1 MPGYAN
7 TAIPGGLRMGGG
19 RRARGCWWPAGGW
32 GRWSRPFGVGRS
44 GGYFGGYALA
54 AQPFEPELEK
64 EALKHRSQALQSEL
78 DAVNKRLTEMDEQ
91 EKTS

>member
-1 MPGYAN
+1 
-7 TAIPGGLRMGGG
+7 
-19 RRARGCWWPAGGW
+19 
-32 GRWSRPFGVGRS
+32 
-44 GGYFGGYALA
+44 
-54 AQPFEPELEK
+54 LEK